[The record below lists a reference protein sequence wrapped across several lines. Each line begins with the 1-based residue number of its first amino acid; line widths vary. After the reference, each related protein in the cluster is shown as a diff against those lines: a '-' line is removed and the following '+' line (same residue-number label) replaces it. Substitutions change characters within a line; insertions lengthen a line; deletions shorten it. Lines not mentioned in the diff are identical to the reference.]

1 MKPCEEYEVWISA
14 FLDGELSGEDRSEL
28 MQHMAVCQTCQ
39 RYFDDLVA
47 VHDALEQEEVPVPE
61 GFGPQLMAR
70 VRETEQEKPRKRIP
84 FPHWRQW
91 TALAACCALAVLG
104 LWSFRNAQGN
114 QKAAQDAV
122 AACVPY
128 AAPDGADIPEA
139 LNGSEAG
146 TVPEE
151 SPKLRMA
158 NDDTPPQPEPQEAK
172 LEDEAL
178 SIAPAAAPPAGDA
191 EMCMERDNG
200 PTVYEN
206 DETGALSQGTLSAG
220 GEAARRWVEDE
231 LGLDWE
237 SGRLYQLT
245 EEEYAGLLAALT
257 EVEEDFRQESGE
269 GFWLLAE

>member
-1 MKPCEEYEVWISA
+1 MEPCEKYEPWISA
-14 FLDGELSGEDRSEL
+14 FLDGELSGKDRAEL
-28 MQHMAVCQTCQ
+28 MEHMAACPSCQ

-47 VHDALEQEEVPVPE
+47 IHDALDQEEAPVPE
-61 GFGPQLMAR
+61 GFAEQLIAR
-70 VRETEQEKPRKRIP
+70 VGETEQEKPRKVIKVS
-84 FPHWRQW
+84 HWRQW
-91 TALAACCALAVLG
+91 TAMAACCALALLG

-128 AAPDGADIPEA
+128 AAPDGAGIPEA
-139 LNGSEAG
+139 LNGGEAG

-158 NDDTPPQPEPQEAK
+158 SDEPPPQPEPQEAK

-191 EMCMERDNG
+191 ETCMERDNG
-200 PTVYEN
+200 PALYES
-206 DETGALSQGTLSAG
+206 DETGALPQGTLSAG

-245 EEEYAGLLAALT
+245 EEEYAGLQAALT
-257 EVEEDFRQESGE
+257 EAEEDFRQEPGE

>member
-1 MKPCEEYEVWISA
+1 M
-14 FLDGELSGEDRSEL
+14 
-28 MQHMAVCQTCQ
+28 
-39 RYFDDLVA
+39 
-47 VHDALEQEEVPVPE
+47 
-61 GFGPQLMAR
+61 
-70 VRETEQEKPRKRIP
+70 
-84 FPHWRQW
+84 
-91 TALAACCALAVLG
+91 LG

-158 NDDTPPQPEPQEAK
+158 NDDTPPQPEPQEAAK
-172 LEDEAL
+172 PENDAP
-178 SIAPAAAPPAGDA
+178 SVAPAAAPPAGDA
-191 EMCMERDNG
+191 EMCIERDNSAA
-200 PTVYEN
+200 VYDSNEA
-206 DETGALSQGTLSAG
+206 GALSQGTLSAG

-257 EVEEDFRQESGE
+257 EAEEDFRQEPGE